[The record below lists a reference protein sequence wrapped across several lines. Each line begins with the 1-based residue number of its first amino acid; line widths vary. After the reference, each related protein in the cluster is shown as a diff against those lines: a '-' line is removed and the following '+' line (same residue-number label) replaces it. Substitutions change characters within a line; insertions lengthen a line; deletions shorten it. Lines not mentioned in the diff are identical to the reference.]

1 MTRPVRIAEINWTE
15 YDRRVREEQ
24 PVVILP
30 VGSLEQHGPHLPMNC
45 DAVIPTALAER
56 VAARTGDLVAPTFCY
71 GYKSQPKSGGGNH
84 FPGTTSLDGETLIRM
99 TRDIVCE
106 FARHGVR
113 RMTVVDGHYENNM
126 FLVEGIDLALRGL
139 RRDGVHDM
147 RIAKIPYW
155 EYVSEETMQAAW
167 PDGFPG
173 WPLEH
178 AGLMETSVM
187 LHLHPALV
195 DMTQAPDHPPADFPL
210 YDIYPTDT
218 SRVPWTGALSPS
230 VAATVEKGERF
241 VADYVDG
248 MTDAII
254 EIFGSRR
261 QRHRSRIG
269 EGTSAMSEGFYEPVS
284 GMDMPRFSAMP
295 TFMRLPHV
303 TDFSAVDIA
312 LVGVPWDNGTTNR
325 AGARHGPRE
334 IRNMSSLMRRTHHT
348 LGICPYELCRVADCG
363 DASVNPIDLND
374 TIGRVERFFTA
385 LHEAGAVPL
394 SAGGDHLVTLPVMR
408 AIARDR
414 PLGLIHFDAHSD
426 TWDSYFGGFKITH
439 GTLFRRAVEE
449 GLLDPKRT
457 IQIGIR
463 GSVYDLHDM
472 DFAHDSGM
480 RVITIEEYFDL
491 GWEKV
496 VAEARAVVGDGPTY
510 ISFDVD
516 GLDPV
521 YAPGTGTPE
530 IGGFSTYEAQR
541 MLRGARGLNLVG
553 GDVVEVAPPF
563 DPSGN
568 TALVGATMMFEIL
581 CVLAEAVAGRKK
593 R

>member
-1 MTRPVRIAEINWTE
+1 
-15 YDRRVREEQ
+15 
-24 PVVILP
+24 
-30 VGSLEQHGPHLPMNC
+30 
-45 DAVIPTALAER
+45 
-56 VAARTGDLVAPTFCY
+56 
-71 GYKSQPKSGGGNH
+71 
-84 FPGTTSLDGETLIRM
+84 
-99 TRDIVCE
+99 
-106 FARHGVR
+106 
-113 RMTVVDGHYENNM
+113 
-126 FLVEGIDLALRGL
+126 
-139 RRDGVHDM
+139 
-147 RIAKIPYW
+147 
-155 EYVSEETMQAAW
+155 
-167 PDGFPG
+167 
-173 WPLEH
+173 
-178 AGLMETSVM
+178 
-187 LHLHPALV
+187 
-195 DMTQAPDHPPADFPL
+195 
-210 YDIYPTDT
+210 
-218 SRVPWTGALSPS
+218 
-230 VAATVEKGERF
+230 
-241 VADYVDG
+241 
-248 MTDAII
+248 
-254 EIFGSRR
+254 
-261 QRHRSRIG
+261 
-269 EGTSAMSEGFYEPVS
+269 MSEGFYEPVS

-480 RVITIEEYFDL
+480 RVIAIEEYFDL